1 MTFCC
6 CYRRRLISSISPAC
20 LFLPIIS
27 ISPLFYRLRNR
38 SPFIRVLCACSVV
51 FGYNGGRRDSQA
63 AHVGSVLRWVS
74 GDAS

>member
-51 FGYNGGRRDSQA
+51 LDIMAEGETRKPRTL
-63 AHVGSVLRWVS
+63 VLCFD
-74 GDAS
+74 G